1 MPSAPVEFDDKI
13 RSARG
18 RSLSIG
24 RGEMIFIPSASL
36 SEDRSWPEELDTAKA
51 LFMIEVA
58 RIVEEGRGE
67 LARLES
73 GTLELRLTTGEIYQL
88 GEQSITRIV

>member
-67 LARLES
+67 LVTLES
-73 GTLELRLTTGEIYQL
+73 ATLELRFATGEIYHL
-88 GEQSITRIV
+88 GDQSITRII